1 MKVTRRQS
9 RFASGISLVETIVSV
24 GVLAVV
30 IPLALAAML
39 KASGTGASARAETR
53 ATAIAD
59 FCMMELRAA
68 RKENSEYFSPVKAGE
83 DFGSAGNFMGLGFSR
98 DGAVIGKLTQ
108 AQYDEGLTKLGDDRV
123 FFLARISGELDT
135 MTREVD
141 LVTVTVSVEYPAV
154 KSAAKRSQVNFHTKL
169 P

>member
-1 MKVTRRQS
+1 MRAQGRRS

-53 ATAIAD
+53 AISIAD
-59 FCMMELRAA
+59 FCMLELRAA
-68 RKENSEYFSPVKAGE
+68 RDGNSEYVAPIKAGE
-83 DFGSAGNFMGLGFSR
+83 DFGSSGNFMGLGFGR
-98 DGAVIGKLTQ
+98 DGAVIGTLTQ
-108 AQYDEGLTKLGDDRV
+108 AQYDEGLTKLGDEQV
-123 FFLARISGELDT
+123 YYLARLSGKLDT
-135 MTREVD
+135 TTREVD
-141 LVTVTVSVEYPAV
+141 LVTVTVSVEYPA
-154 KSAAKRSQVNFHTKL
+154 SRAAAKRSQVSFYTKL